1 MWQYFKSKWN
11 VYIHFSKQ
19 HRNYYSAWLYTT
31 KDDEHF
37 IQSAGHPDSTNSG
50 PPSTMAA
57 SQARA
62 KRQQPVADVHDS
74 ATDTTS
80 GRGEGEAVEEIA
92 HEDSCSQMMGE
103 TSVKRK
109 RSKHLS
115 CYGVSNIIEK
125 KMKNRTE
132 LLHSRTPKSLKKK
145 RK

>member
-1 MWQYFKSKWN
+1 
-11 VYIHFSKQ
+11 
-19 HRNYYSAWLYTT
+19 
-31 KDDEHF
+31 
-37 IQSAGHPDSTNSG
+37 
-50 PPSTMAA
+50 MAA

-80 GRGEGEAVEEIA
+80 GRGEGEVVEESA

-115 CYGVSNIIEK
+115 CYGVSNIIIEK

-132 LLHSRTPKSLKKK
+132 LLHSRMPKSLKEK